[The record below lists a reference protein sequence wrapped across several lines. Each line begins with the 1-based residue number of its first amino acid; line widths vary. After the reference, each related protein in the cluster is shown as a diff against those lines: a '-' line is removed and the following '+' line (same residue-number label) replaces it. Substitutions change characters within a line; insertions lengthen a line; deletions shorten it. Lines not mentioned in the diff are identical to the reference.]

1 MSFDEEN
8 IIDPS
13 DLAEDST
20 WETTLRPQKLSEYIG
35 QSNIK
40 QNLEIFIQAAKARK
54 ETIEHVLLYGGPGL
68 GKTTLANVIAKE
80 TGANIRSTT
89 GPAIERAGD
98 LAAILT
104 NLEEGDIFFI
114 DEIHRLPKAVEEI
127 LYPAMEDFSLDIV
140 VGKGPSAKTLKLD
153 LPKFTLIGATTKMS
167 LISSPLRDRFGVV
180 YHLNFYNNDEMAQI
194 VRRSARI
201 LNISL
206 DDDAVSELASR
217 SRQTPRIA
225 NHLLRRVR
233 DYCQVKSDGH
243 ISKELSLTALN
254 LLGIDESGMNKAD
267 REIIKTII
275 EKFNGGPVGLST
287 IAASISEEVSTV
299 EEVHEPFLLQRG
311 FIERTPRGRKATKL
325 AYQYFGLDYPEE
337 QARLL

>member
-1 MSFDEEN
+1 VSFDEEN